1 MPSFYSSM
9 PRTTK
14 EPRSRFYPPQGFDTT
29 NQPAIP
35 SAPTPS
41 ATQPSPNR
49 PAPTSQPS
57 FPEPP
62 LMEQSYPEQPQMP
75 TNPNR
80 QTPQIPI
87 ENRIQTVPERQ
98 STPRQRVG
106 EMPYFE
112 GRYPLML
119 KRLYDAART
128 LMDTYSSNEF
138 IYDAYPDYLSLRLMR
153 DRLLRENPDLT
164 EEFLQAGCPIMW
176 LELLTDTITSE
187 LLCRKRHQQANH

>member
-1 MPSFYSSM
+1 MPSFYSAM

-14 EPRSRFYPPQGFDTT
+14 EPRSRFYPPQGSDST
-29 NQPAIP
+29 NQPTIP
-35 SAPTPS
+35 SAPAPS
-41 ATQPSPNR
+41 MTQPSPNR
-49 PAPTSQPS
+49 PAPAPQPS

-75 TNPNR
+75 SQNLSDG
-80 QTPQIPI
+80 QT
-87 ENRIQTVPERQ
+87 
-98 STPRQRVG
+98 SPRRRAG

-119 KRLYDAART
+119 QRLYDAAGN
-128 LMDTYSSNEF
+128 LMDTYSANEF

-187 LLCRKRHQQANH
+187 LLCRKRHQQMNR